1 MPAQGGV
8 VSVVG
13 ASLATVSPYG
23 MMIVSPVPLEPGA
36 ILNFRLVVAG
46 VKTDVEARVVACARL
61 AGGGRRHGAGL
72 EFTRIAPE
80 ARARLTE
87 VLSAAADP
95 VSAGRA

>member
-1 MPAQGGV
+1 MPPWGGI

-13 ASLATVSPYG
+13 AALANVSPYG

-36 ILNFRLVVAG
+36 ILSLRLVVAG
-46 VKTDVEARVVACARL
+46 AKTDVDARVVACARL

-80 ARARLTE
+80 MRARLVQVLAE
-87 VLSAAADP
+87 VPASVP
-95 VSAGRA
+95 